1 MRGRGLRVT
10 PTLGMGEEEGMAFTR
25 MVRAVGTTALTGA
38 LILAA
43 APIASADQTRRDQWA
58 LAVLQA
64 ESAWKVATGKGVT
77 VAVIDT
83 GVNAEHQDLKGNV
96 LAGKDFVDGDDDA
109 SPEDSDSNLSTN
121 HGTEMASLIAGHG
134 HGAGAADGV
143 MGLAPEAKI
152 LPIRWGGGSFA
163 DEIRYAV
170 DHGASVISMSVSTSH
185 EFPEDR
191 AAVAYAIKHNVLIV
205 TASGN
210 EGESG
215 SIDFPGE
222 FAGVLTVGGVDKNGT
237 IWEGSN
243 YGPQVL
249 LAAPATDIVSAGWPG
264 NKLRI
269 GTGTS
274 DSAAFTSA
282 AAALIKSK
290 FPDLTAG
297 QIANRLV
304 KTAVLPDSAKGISL
318 PDEKYGYGE
327 IRPLAA
333 LTENIPTGSKY
344 GPLKV
349 PGASSDSPSAAAT
362 ADSSG
367 TEKSAEKEKADQK
380 QMLFFV
386 VLGVVALVVI
396 GLIVLLIVKLSRRN
410 KNNNGGSGGSGS
422 YPKYGQQ
429 PAPPQQNPYQQQVAP
444 QQNPYQQSTPPHGQW
459 PPQQ

>member
-1 MRGRGLRVT
+1 
-10 PTLGMGEEEGMAFTR
+10 MAFTR

-58 LAVLQA
+58 LDVLQA
-64 ESAWKVATGKGVT
+64 ESAWKVSTGKGVT

-83 GVNAEHQDLKGNV
+83 GVNAEHQDLQGNV
-96 LAGKDFVDGDDDA
+96 LKGKDFVDGDDDA
-109 SPEDSDSNLSTN
+109 SPEESDSNLSTN

-134 HGAGAADGV
+134 HGASAADGV

-152 LPIRWGGGSFA
+152 LPVRWGGGSFA
-163 DEIRYAV
+163 EEIRYAV
-170 DHGASVISMSVSTSH
+170 DRGASVISMSVSTSH

-191 AAVAYAIKHNVLIV
+191 AAVAYAIEHNVLIV
-205 TASGN
+205 AASGN

-215 SIDFPGE
+215 QIDFPGE
-222 FAGVLTVGGVDKNGT
+222 FPGVLTVGGVGKDGT
-237 IWEGSN
+237 IWDGSN

-249 LAAPATDIVSAGWPG
+249 LTAPATDIVSAGWPG

-290 FPDLTAG
+290 FPELTAG

-304 KTAVLPDSAKGISL
+304 KTAVLPAPAKGLSL
-318 PDEKYGYGE
+318 PDEKYGYGT

-333 LTENIPTGSKY
+333 LTEDIPAGSKL
-344 GPLKV
+344 GPLV
-349 PGASSDSPSAAAT
+349 APGSDSPSAAASAAT
-362 ADSSG
+362 PDNDSA
-367 TEKSAEKEKADQK
+367 TEKEKADQK
-380 QMLFFV
+380 QMVFFV

-396 GLIVLLIVKLSRRN
+396 GLIVLLIVKMSRRN
-410 KNNNGGSGGSGS
+410 KNKNGGPGGPAA
-422 YPKYGQQ
+422 YPQYGQQ
-429 PAPPQQNPYQQQVAP
+429 PLPPQQNPYQQPVSP
-444 QQNPYQQSTPPHGQW
+444 PQNPYQQHSPPPQGQW
-459 PPQQ
+459 PPQ